1 MELMIELSVSCRKL
15 NVIFFLL
22 LMKLEHHI
30 QEFRSCQDRLAEV
43 RDKYKEGSTGVND
56 LTRELAQVS
65 EIIILMHTVTKLFYW
80 SGTNFIMSV
89 AQLLKLIIIMLLLG
103 WFGFKLR
110 NYANRVELFG
120 QSFLKALWNYI
131 SIEDFGSIIIIITV
145 SGIIYTCNM
154 YW

>member
-1 MELMIELSVSCRKL
+1 MELIIELSVSCHKL
-15 NVIFFLL
+15 NVISFFFL

-56 LTRELAQVS
+56 LTRELAQVN

-89 AQLLKLIIIMLLLG
+89 AQ
-103 WFGFKLR
+103 
-110 NYANRVELFG
+110 
-120 QSFLKALWNYI
+120 
-131 SIEDFGSIIIIITV
+131 
-145 SGIIYTCNM
+145 
-154 YW
+154 